1 VLEVISAIKGKE
13 KKARKKKGKQPRK
26 ARSERIVRSLKQS
39 VKTALDSM
47 AHFWYPYLKNYRN
60 R

>member
-1 VLEVISAIKGKE
+1 VLEVVGAIKGKE
-13 KKARKKKGKQPRK
+13 KKTRKKKGKQPRE

-39 VKTALDSM
+39 VKTSLDSM
-47 AHFWYPYLKNYRN
+47 AYFWYPSLKNYRN

>member
-39 VKTALDSM
+39 VKTALDNM
-47 AHFWYPYLKNYRN
+47 AHSWYPNLKNYRN